1 MVIFKDQEIQQSQS
15 FGFITFTNSEHAS
28 YAMRAMNGESLGGHQ
43 ICVNHAGKSVHGTR
57 GGAFGAY
64 GHGHRY
70 SRGVGTR
77 AMGVAGMTVDLED
90 MDMEE
95 PKTMVATRVVLT
107 AI

>member
-1 MVIFKDQEIQQSQS
+1 
-15 FGFITFTNSEHAS
+15 
-28 YAMRAMNGESLGGHQ
+28 MRAMNGESLGGHQ

-57 GGAFGAY
+57 GGDFGAY

-90 MDMEE
+90 MDIEGPE
-95 PKTMVATRVVLT
+95 TMVAEARVIMTTTQEEPTETITTTEIRQAYLM
-107 AI
+107 

>member
-1 MVIFKDQEIQQSQS
+1 MVARSVW
-15 FGFITFTNSEHAS
+15 T
-28 YAMRAMNGESLGGHQ
+28 MRACQPVEPEGVPLGPVGM
-43 ICVNHAGKSVHGTR
+43 VKATPEV
-57 GGAFGAY
+57 A
-64 GHGHRY
+64 
-70 SRGVGTR
+70 GTR